1 MEAEGIVPD
10 ADDIIRKS
18 RRFARIE
25 CIGRSQLNVVLKSVL
40 LILSIVSVPLA
51 AQDRN
56 DPPAPVK
63 VEAPKALPNATAE
76 TASAGVDPRVYIIGP
91 EDVLFVRVWRE
102 MDFTAS
108 YIVRPDGK
116 ITIPLVGDVQ
126 AAGLTPERLGEQLKQ
141 ALSDYINAPDVSVT
155 ITQVNSKK
163 FFITG
168 QVNHPGEFPLVIPT
182 RIFDALNNAGGF
194 RDFANKKKIVIIRG
208 AERIR
213 FNYADM
219 LRGKNPEQNI
229 FLENGDT
236 IVVP

>member
-1 MEAEGIVPD
+1 MKTV
-10 ADDIIRKS
+10 
-18 RRFARIE
+18 
-25 CIGRSQLNVVLKSVL
+25 LVVLSMMGVT
-40 LILSIVSVPLA
+40 LA
-51 AQDRN
+51 AQQERGAP
-56 DPPAPVK
+56 PPAPVK
-63 VEAPKALPNATAE
+63 TEAPKATPGQATE
-76 TASAGVDPRVYIIGP
+76 TASAGVDPRVYVVGP
-91 EDVLFVRVWRE
+91 EDVLFIRVWRE

-141 ALSDYINAPDVSVT
+141 ALSDFINSPDVTVT
-155 ITQVNSKK
+155 VTQVNSKK

-168 QVNHPGEFPLVIPT
+168 QVFRPGEFPLVVPT
-182 RIFDALNNAGGF
+182 RVFDALSNAGGF

-213 FNYADM
+213 FNYTDM
-219 LRGKNPEQNI
+219 LKGKNPEQNI
-229 FLENGDT
+229 FMENGDT

>member
-1 MEAEGIVPD
+1 
-10 ADDIIRKS
+10 
-18 RRFARIE
+18 
-25 CIGRSQLNVVLKSVL
+25 VVLKSVL

-51 AQDRN
+51 AQQDRSAQA
-56 DPPAPVK
+56 PPAPIK
-63 VEAPKALPNATAE
+63 TEAPKATPLVTSE
-76 TASAGVDPRVYIIGP
+76 TSSAGVDPHVYVIGP

-126 AAGLTPERLGEQLKQ
+126 AAGLTPERLSDQLKQ
-141 ALSDYINAPDVSVT
+141 ALSDFINSPDVSVT

-168 QVNHPGEFPLVIPT
+168 QVFHPGEFPLVVPT
-182 RIFDALNNAGGF
+182 RVFDALSNAGGF

-213 FNYADM
+213 FNYTD
-219 LRGKNPEQNI
+219 LLKGKSPETNI

>member
-1 MEAEGIVPD
+1 MVP
-10 ADDIIRKS
+10 
-18 RRFARIE
+18 
-25 CIGRSQLNVVLKSVL
+25 KSVL
-40 LILSIVSVPLA
+40 LILCIVSVPLA
-51 AQDRN
+51 AQQNRESAV
-56 DPPAPVK
+56 PPAPIK
-63 VEAPKALPNATAE
+63 TEAPKVTPGGAPE
-76 TASAGVDPRVYIIGP
+76 VSSAGVDPRIYIIGP

-141 ALSDYINAPDVSVT
+141 ALTEYINAPDVTVT

-168 QVNHPGEFPLVIPT
+168 QVNHPGEFPLVVPT
-182 RIFDALNNAGGF
+182 RIFDALSNAGGF

-213 FNYADM
+213 FNYSDM
-219 LRGKNPEQNI
+219 LKGKNPEQNV
-229 FLENGDT
+229 FPENGDT

>member
-1 MEAEGIVPD
+1 LHP
-10 ADDIIRKS
+10 
-18 RRFARIE
+18 FARIE
-25 CIGRSQLNVVLKSVL
+25 GMGRSQLYVVLKSVL

-56 DPPAPVK
+56 APPPAPVK
-63 VEAPKALPNATAE
+63 TEAPKAMPTAIAE
-76 TASAGVDPRVYIIGP
+76 TSSAGVDPRVYVIGP

-141 ALSDYINAPDVSVT
+141 ALSDFINAPDVTVT

-168 QVNHPGEFPLVIPT
+168 QVNHAGEFPLVVPT

-194 RDFANKKKIVIIRG
+194 RDFANKKRIVIIRG

-213 FNYADM
+213 FNYIDM
-219 LRGKNPEQNI
+219 LKGKNPEQNI

>member
-1 MEAEGIVPD
+1 MY
-10 ADDIIRKS
+10 
-18 RRFARIE
+18 
-25 CIGRSQLNVVLKSVL
+25 LKSVL
-40 LILSIVSVPLA
+40 VVLSIMGVSLT
-51 AQDRN
+51 AQQERGAP
-56 DPPAPVK
+56 PPAPVK
-63 VEAPKALPNATAE
+63 TEAPKATPGQTGDTAT
-76 TASAGVDPRVYIIGP
+76 AGVDPRLYVVGP
-91 EDVLFVRVWRE
+91 QDVLFIRVWRE

-141 ALSDYINAPDVSVT
+141 ALSDFINAPDVTVT
-155 ITQVNSKK
+155 VTQVNSKK

-168 QVNHPGEFPLVIPT
+168 QVFRPGEFPLVVPT
-182 RIFDALNNAGGF
+182 RVFDALSNAGGF

-213 FNYADM
+213 FNYTDM
-219 LRGKNPEQNI
+219 LKGKNPDQNI

>member
-1 MEAEGIVPD
+1 M
-10 ADDIIRKS
+10 
-18 RRFARIE
+18 
-25 CIGRSQLNVVLKSVL
+25 VLRSVL

-51 AQDRN
+51 AQQENRDN
-56 DPPAPVK
+56 AQAPAPIK
-63 VEAPKALPNATAE
+63 TEAPKATPSATSE
-76 TASAGVDPRVYIIGP
+76 TSTAGVDPRVYIIGP

-141 ALSDYINAPDVSVT
+141 ALMEYINAPDVSVT

-168 QVNHPGEFPLVIPT
+168 QVFHPGEFPLVLPT
-182 RIFDALNNAGGF
+182 RVFDALSNAGGF

-208 AERIR
+208 AERIH
-213 FNYADM
+213 FNYTDM

>member
-1 MEAEGIVPD
+1 MFLKRV
-10 ADDIIRKS
+10 
-18 RRFARIE
+18 
-25 CIGRSQLNVVLKSVL
+25 LVVLSMTGVT
-40 LILSIVSVPLA
+40 LA
-51 AQDRN
+51 AQQERGAP
-56 DPPAPVK
+56 PPAPVK
-63 VEAPKALPNATAE
+63 TEAPKATPGQATE
-76 TASAGVDPRVYIIGP
+76 TASAGVDPRVYVVGP
-91 EDVLFVRVWRE
+91 EDVLFIRVWRE

-141 ALSDYINAPDVSVT
+141 ALSDFINSPDVTVT
-155 ITQVNSKK
+155 VTQVNSKK

-168 QVNHPGEFPLVIPT
+168 QVFRPGEFPLVVPT
-182 RIFDALNNAGGF
+182 RVFDALSNAGGF

-213 FNYADM
+213 FNYTDM
-219 LRGKNPEQNI
+219 LKGKNPEQNI
-229 FLENGDT
+229 FMENGDT

>member
-1 MEAEGIVPD
+1 M
-10 ADDIIRKS
+10 
-18 RRFARIE
+18 
-25 CIGRSQLNVVLKSVL
+25 VLKSVL

-56 DPPAPVK
+56 EPPPAPTK
-63 VEAPKALPNATAE
+63 TEAPKALPNAVAE
-76 TASAGVDPRVYIIGP
+76 TTSAGVDPRVYIIGP
-91 EDVLFVRVWRE
+91 EDGLFVRVWRE

-108 YIVRPDGK
+108 HIVRPDGK

-141 ALSDYINAPDVSVT
+141 ALSDYINAPDVTVT

-168 QVNHPGEFPLVIPT
+168 QVGHPGEFPLVVPT
-182 RIFDALNNAGGF
+182 RIFDALSNAGGF

-213 FNYADM
+213 FNYLDI
-219 LRGKNPEQNI
+219 LKGKNPEQNI

>member
-1 MEAEGIVPD
+1 MLLKNV
-10 ADDIIRKS
+10 
-18 RRFARIE
+18 
-25 CIGRSQLNVVLKSVL
+25 LVVLSMTGVTL
-40 LILSIVSVPLA
+40 V
-51 AQDRN
+51 AQQQERGAP
-56 DPPAPVK
+56 PPAPVK
-63 VEAPKALPNATAE
+63 TEAPKATPGQTTD
-76 TASAGVDPRVYIIGP
+76 TASAGVDPRVYVVGP
-91 EDVLFVRVWRE
+91 EDVLFIRVWRE

-141 ALSDYINAPDVSVT
+141 ALSDFINAPDVTVT
-155 ITQVNSKK
+155 VTQVNSKK
-163 FFITG
+163 FYITG
-168 QVNHPGEFPLVIPT
+168 QVFRPGEFPLVVPT
-182 RIFDALNNAGGF
+182 RVFDALSNAGGF

-213 FNYADM
+213 FNYTDM
-219 LRGKNPEQNI
+219 LRGKNPEQNV

>member
-1 MEAEGIVPD
+1 
-10 ADDIIRKS
+10 
-18 RRFARIE
+18 
-25 CIGRSQLNVVLKSVL
+25 VVL
-40 LILSIVSVPLA
+40 SIAGMSLC
-51 AQDRN
+51 AQERGAP
-56 DPPAPVK
+56 PPAPVK
-63 VEAPKALPNATAE
+63 TEAPKVIPGQAPEIAT
-76 TASAGVDPRVYIIGP
+76 AGVDPRVYVVGP
-91 EDVLFVRVWRE
+91 EDVLFIRVWRE

-116 ITIPLVGDVQ
+116 ITMPLVGDVQ

-141 ALSDYINAPDVSVT
+141 ALSDFINSPDVTVT
-155 ITQVNSKK
+155 VTQVNSKK

-168 QVNHPGEFPLVIPT
+168 QVFRPGEFPLVVPT
-182 RIFDALNNAGGF
+182 RVFDALSNAGGF

-213 FNYADM
+213 FNYLDM
-219 LRGKNPEQNI
+219 LKGKNSDQNI

>member
-1 MEAEGIVPD
+1 L
-10 ADDIIRKS
+10 
-18 RRFARIE
+18 F
-25 CIGRSQLNVVLKSVL
+25 LKSVL
-40 LILSIVSVPLA
+40 LVLSIVGVTWA
-51 AQDRN
+51 AQERGAP
-56 DPPAPVK
+56 PPAPVK
-63 VEAPKALPNATAE
+63 TEAPKATPGQTADAAT
-76 TASAGVDPRVYIIGP
+76 AGVDPRVYVVGP

-102 MDFTAS
+102 MDFTGS

-141 ALSDYINAPDVSVT
+141 ALSDFINAPDVSVT
-155 ITQVNSKK
+155 VTQVNSKK

-168 QVNHPGEFPLVIPT
+168 QVFRPGEFPLVVPT
-182 RIFDALNNAGGF
+182 RVFDALSNAGGF

-213 FNYADM
+213 FNYPDM
-219 LRGKNPEQNI
+219 LKGKNPEQNI
-229 FLENGDT
+229 FMENGDT